1 VITLRY
7 ATGKGGV
14 DSSGNSDARGGL
26 TVMVA
31 ARVRECGGEDS
42 RRGRGEGRGGGAR
55 GGGAGA
61 ADKR

>member
-42 RRGRGEGRGGGAR
+42 RRGRGEAGAVGSVGGRGGG
-55 GGGAGA
+55 
-61 ADKR
+61 